1 MSSVDV
7 VRRRRAAI
15 HLPHMLQD
23 KATELGRLIGQSDE
37 YRAVKRTSDALGEDR
52 EAVTLIREMER
63 LRGEA
68 QTMIEHGQNP
78 TPEMEEQ
85 LDDLLSK
92 VQVNATYQR
101 AIAAQD
107 NFDKLMMRVNEWIS
121 EGIRKGATSSIIT
134 LG

>member
-1 MSSVDV
+1 
-7 VRRRRAAI
+7 
-15 HLPHMLQD
+15 MLQD

-52 EAVTLIREMER
+52 EAVTLIREMEK
-63 LRGEA
+63 LRTDA
-68 QTMIEHGQNP
+68 QQMIERGQNP
-78 TPEMEEQ
+78 TTEMEQQ
-85 LDDLLSK
+85 LDELLGK

-107 NFDKLMMRVNEWIS
+107 NFDKLMVRVNEWIS

-134 LG
+134 LS

>member
-1 MSSVDV
+1 
-7 VRRRRAAI
+7 
-15 HLPHMLQD
+15 MLQD
-23 KATELGRLIGQSDE
+23 KASELGRLIGQSDE

-68 QTMIEHGQNP
+68 QAMIEHGQNP
-78 TPEMEEQ
+78 TPEMEQQ

>member
-1 MSSVDV
+1 
-7 VRRRRAAI
+7 
-15 HLPHMLQD
+15 MLQD

-37 YRAVKRTSDALGEDR
+37 YRAGKRTSDALGEDR

-63 LRGEA
+63 LRTEA
-68 QTMIEHGQNP
+68 QAMIERGQNP
-78 TPEMEEQ
+78 TPEMEQQ

-107 NFDKLMMRVNEWIS
+107 NFDKLMLRVNEWIS

-134 LG
+134 LS

>member
-1 MSSVDV
+1 
-7 VRRRRAAI
+7 
-15 HLPHMLQD
+15 MLQD
-23 KATELGRLIGQSDE
+23 KAIELGRLIGQSDE

-52 EAVTLIREMER
+52 EAVTLIRDMER
-63 LRGEA
+63 LRTEA
-68 QTMIEHGQNP
+68 QAMIERGQNP
-78 TPEMEEQ
+78 TPEMEQQ

-107 NFDKLMMRVNEWIS
+107 NFDKLMVRVNEWIS

>member
-1 MSSVDV
+1 
-7 VRRRRAAI
+7 
-15 HLPHMLQD
+15 MLQD

-63 LRGEA
+63 LRSEA
-68 QTMIEHGQNP
+68 QAMIERGQNP
-78 TPEMEEQ
+78 TPEMEQQ

-107 NFDKLMMRVNEWIS
+107 NFDKLMLRVNEWIS
-121 EGIRKGATSSIIT
+121 EGIRKGAASSIIT